1 MLASQGRTDLSAT
14 ESAAAILRPSLFG
27 VRAEEQAAVGKPRR
41 QTLLANAAL
50 LTARHGVGS
59 HVVPPTT
66 EWAMPTGVRYFASLV
81 RPASKICLILSA
93 RMRRPMPRFTAP
105 PNPATWSV
113 KT

>member
-1 MLASQGRTDLSAT
+1 LVTSS
-14 ESAAAILRPSLFG
+14 SAA
-27 VRAEEQAAVGKPRR
+27 RR

-93 RMRRPMPRFTAP
+93 SMRRPMPRFTAP